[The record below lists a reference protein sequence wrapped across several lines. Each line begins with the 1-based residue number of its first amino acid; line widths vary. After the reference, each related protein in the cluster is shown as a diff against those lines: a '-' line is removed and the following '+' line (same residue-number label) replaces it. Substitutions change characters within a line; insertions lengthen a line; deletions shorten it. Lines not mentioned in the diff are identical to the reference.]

1 MAAKQN
7 EEITEVIIKMH
18 NEKSHRR
25 MSIKTIKDETEEFYI
40 NKPIYTLS
48 GILFNLVLQCVRKK
62 NT

>member
-25 MSIKTIKDETEEFYI
+25 MSIKTIKDETEKI
-40 NKPIYTLS
+40 NLEQNK
-48 GILFNLVLQCVRKK
+48 C
-62 NT
+62 